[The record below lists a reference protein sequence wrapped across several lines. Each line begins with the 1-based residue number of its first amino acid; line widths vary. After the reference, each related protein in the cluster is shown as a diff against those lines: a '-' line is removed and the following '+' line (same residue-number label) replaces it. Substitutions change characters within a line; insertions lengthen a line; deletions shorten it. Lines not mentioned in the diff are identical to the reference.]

1 MKLDNNITYKTFGV
15 KAILIEWEPIINEE
29 ILTDILKFKSKIEN
43 NSKVD
48 FDDFVIGYNS
58 LTLKYKKMRQLE
70 AYAEEYQER
79 IAIKIE
85 NGINENIAIPMA
97 RREVLTYAE
106 KDGADIEKLMDMLNN
121 YKKVNFFI

>member
-1 MKLDNNITYKTFGV
+1 
-15 KAILIEWEPIINEE
+15 
-29 ILTDILKFKSKIEN
+29 
-43 NSKVD
+43 
-48 FDDFVIGYNS
+48 
-58 LTLKYKKMRQLE
+58 MRQLE

-106 KDGADIEKLMDMLNN
+106 KDGADVEKLMDMLNN